1 MGRADDRAQ
10 TTLLDAIAWDV
21 SAETSR
27 CSVQVSG
34 AGTTVRSGKL
44 AFNDPGPTGFRRR
57 PGKYSARVEIE
68 PREGGAGDA
77 LLLSAR
83 EGDQHAFRALVEAHR
98 AELHAHCYRMLAS
111 YHDAEDALQEA
122 MVRAWRALPSFE
134 GRSTLRA
141 WLYKIATNAA
151 LDVARRRSQRELPV
165 SYGPP
170 VTTGAGPSAPL
181 VETTWVEPYPD
192 HQLWGSVASVSP
204 EARYDRRESLELAF
218 VVALQTLP
226 ALQRAALLLREVL
239 GFSAAEIAEQLGT
252 TVPAVTSALQRA
264 RHSLE
269 RRRAEPTQQQTL
281 RVLGDERSRQL
292 VKAFVD
298 ALERA
303 DPGSLVGLLTAD
315 AAWTMPP
322 LPSWYRGSAA
332 IGGFLAGFG
341 FNERWRHL
349 PTWAN
354 GQLALGCYTVD
365 PVTGSWVPSALSVL
379 SLQGERIAE
388 VDYFLTAEL
397 LGRWGDESSIDGTQ
411 MFARF
416 GLPATMP

>member
-1 MGRADDRAQ
+1 
-10 TTLLDAIAWDV
+10 
-21 SAETSR
+21 
-27 CSVQVSG
+27 
-34 AGTTVRSGKL
+34 
-44 AFNDPGPTGFRRR
+44 
-57 PGKYSARVEIE
+57 VEIE
-68 PREGGAGDA
+68 PREDGAGDA

-83 EGDQHAFRALVEAHR
+83 EGDQDAFRALVEAYR

-111 YHDAEDALQEA
+111 YHDAEDALQDA

-134 GRSTLRA
+134 GRSSLRT

-151 LDVARRRSQRELPV
+151 LDVARNRSRRELPL

-170 VTTGAGPSAPL
+170 MTAGAGPSAPL
-181 VETTWVEPYPD
+181 IETIWVEPYPD
-192 HQLWGSVASVSP
+192 RQLGSTAGPVSP
-204 EARYDRRESLELAF
+204 EAHYDQRESLELAF

-264 RHSLE
+264 RQTLE

-281 RVLGDERSRQL
+281 RVLGDERARRL
-292 VKAFVD
+292 VTAFVD

-303 DPGSLVGLLTAD
+303 DAGSLVGLLTED
-315 AAWTMPP
+315 AAWTMLP
-322 LPSWYRGSAA
+322 LPSWYRGPAA
-332 IGGFLAGFG
+332 IGGFLTGFG
-341 FNERWRHL
+341 FNERWRHR
-349 PTWAN
+349 PTVAN

-365 PVTGSWVPSALSVL
+365 PATETWVPSALAVL
-379 SLQGERIAE
+379 TLRGERIAE

-397 LGRWGDESSIDGTQ
+397 LGRWGDESSIDGAQ

-416 GLPATMP
+416 GLPATVP